1 MIFQD
6 ISTQDHKIVF
16 LREFVR
22 LFEMRKQGS
31 PLYLYY
37 YIQNVLFQGQT
48 PFGSLTPF
56 GSFRLLFKPD
66 KGLSANPPRPPIP
79 REGIF
84 LMS

>member
-48 PFGSLTPF
+48 PFGS
-56 GSFRLLFKPD
+56 FRLLFKPD